1 MSRRAGL
8 AFPVPVQTVLRGL
21 LMVLAATCAPLRA
34 EEVAL
39 FAFTG
44 MEGHVATRYL
54 DDRSTTTQG
63 SGATRSQSAQAES
76 GWRNELFVMTNSYI
90 YHPNFLTLDIGGGPI
105 LQFGELDVDNNAT
118 RSRGVLYNLVGRAT
132 FLRGKPVNGALFY
145 EHLNPTQSLAPGEVL
160 QQETSRYG
168 AELVTTPAAGAWPAR
183 LEFTRSE
190 AHGRSGERLMN
201 DRQDVLNLRMS
212 RDFGNRGSTQLQYQG
227 SRQESV
233 SGSTALPIQ
242 AAASTGHS
250 LNVDTRLH
258 YGADGRHE
266 LIQLLSMNRR
276 RYVIDGHAEPE
287 QADATALLDLRLK
300 HSPDLASTASWH
312 YSFNDNGD
320 RAAITHAF
328 ASALDWSPDKDLEL
342 SVDAR
347 AENHRAESFSMSDRG
362 VGASIGHVQPLPVG
376 SLRTSYRA
384 RHDRRSQRAQA
395 REALVI
401 GERVGL
407 AGSTATTLTLPHVVA
422 GSVVVS
428 NATRSQVYL
437 ENIDFELTTVGR
449 NTRLRRLVGGAIL
462 DGEEVL
468 VDYEYDL
475 GGTFAHARTD
485 QTFDANWVLTP
496 QISLYLRE
504 HRSAAEVLT
513 GTPTFPLDD
522 SRSRLFGARADFP
535 LHAGVPLTAG
545 GSVEREKVEDR
556 LSPLTRASAEL
567 YVQTE
572 EPPFDIGNFGVSLR
586 RMTMDYAN
594 SPQGMDLAGYGLRFT
609 TRRFGAELSAV
620 RNFECDRGGP
630 VVRCR
635 ANDAV
640 NVQWRERR
648 LTMTARLARGRETQG
663 DFERAQTLVQFTLRR
678 DL

>member
-1 MSRRAGL
+1 MSRRAGQ
-8 AFPVPVQTVLRGL
+8 AFPVPVLTVLRGL

-63 SGATRSQSAQAES
+63 SGTARSQSAQAES

-105 LQFGELDVDNNAT
+105 LQFGELDVDNDAT

-145 EHLNPTQSLAPGEVL
+145 EHLNPTLSLAPGEVL
-160 QQETSRYG
+160 QQETTRYG
-168 AELVTTPAAGAWPAR
+168 AELVSTPAAGAWPAR

-190 AHGRSGERLMN
+190 ANGRSGERLMN
-201 DRQDVLNLRMS
+201 DRQDLLNLRIG
-212 RDFGNRGSTQLQYQG
+212 RDFGNRGSTQLQYQA
-227 SRQESV
+227 SRQDSV

-250 LNVDTRLH
+250 LDVDTRLH
-258 YGADGRHE
+258 FGADGRHE

-287 QADATALLDLRLK
+287 QADANALLDLRLK

-320 RAAITHAF
+320 RAAFTHAF

-347 AENHRAESFSMSDRG
+347 AENHRAGPFSMSDRG
-362 VGASIGHVQPLPVG
+362 VGASVGHVQPLPLG
-376 SLRTSYRA
+376 SLRTSYRV
-384 RHDRRSQRAQA
+384 RHERRSQRAQA
-395 REALVI
+395 RDALVI
-401 GERVGL
+401 GERVSL
-407 AGSTATTLTLPHVVA
+407 AGSAATTLTLPHVVA

-428 NATRSQVYL
+428 SATRAQVYL
-437 ENIDFELTTVGR
+437 ENIDYELTTVGR
-449 NTRLRRLVGGAIL
+449 TTRLRRLAGGAIL
-462 DGEEVL
+462 DGEEIL
-468 VDYEYDL
+468 VDYAYDL
-475 GGTFAHARTD
+475 GGTFAHAQTD
-485 QTFDANWVLTP
+485 QTLNANWALTP
-496 QISLYLRE
+496 QFSIYLRE

-535 LHAGVPLTAG
+535 LHAGVALTAG
-545 GSVEREKVEDR
+545 GSVEREKIEDR

-572 EPPFDIGNFGVSLR
+572 EPPFDLGNFGVSLR
-586 RMTMDYAN
+586 RMTLDYAN
-594 SPQGMDLAGYGLRFT
+594 SPQDMDLSGYGLRFT

-635 ANDAV
+635 ANDAI

-663 DFERAQTLVQFTLRR
+663 DFERAHTLVQFTLRR